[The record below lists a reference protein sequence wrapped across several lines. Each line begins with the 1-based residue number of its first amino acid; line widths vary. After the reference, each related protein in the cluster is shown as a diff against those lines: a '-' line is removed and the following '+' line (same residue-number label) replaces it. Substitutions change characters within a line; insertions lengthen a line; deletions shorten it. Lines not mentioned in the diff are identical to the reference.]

1 MDLER
6 LRIPEKAET
15 PGRARWA
22 LPAVGAACLLV
33 GLVAG
38 RLLAPGGPRE
48 IESGRTAVVT
58 ADTGGS
64 ARSFTAGG
72 WIEVSTPRYPVFV
85 TSRVS
90 ERLDEILVKEGDVV
104 GPGRV
109 VARMYDADLRTR
121 LALAGAKRE
130 LARQTFE
137 KLKAGYRKEDVLAT
151 EAKMAAAA
159 EELRIAKANYE
170 RSRNLA
176 PGAISAQELDEEL
189 SRLNEARAEHER
201 AGAELAKMRAGNR
214 REDVAIAE
222 AKLRQAAAETE
233 LAERS
238 LSYATVRAPEAGKP
252 LRVLEVRRHVGDWVD
267 IGKAAEILSL
277 YDPDEM
283 QVRVD
288 VNQKNI
294 KSVTVGGKVVV
305 TTEADRARRYSG
317 AVLRIEPL
325 AVLAKNTITVRIGID
340 DPDEYLFPEMTA
352 QIMFLAPESPA
363 GGRSQG
369 LLVPRGAVMKD
380 ALGSYVLVEEGGA
393 RERRGIEVLG
403 SRGQVVIVKGDLSSG
418 QRVVVS
424 GAPGAAGGGP
434 TERGK

>member
-6 LRIPEKAET
+6 LRIPETAET
-15 PGRARWA
+15 PRRARWA
-22 LPAVGAACLLV
+22 LPAVGAACLMV
-33 GLVAG
+33 GLLAG

-48 IESGRTAVVT
+48 AGATRTAVVT
-58 ADTGGS
+58 ADTGRS

-72 WIEVSTPRYPVFV
+72 WVEVSTPKYPVFV

-104 GPGRV
+104 GPGQA

-121 LALAGAKRE
+121 VALAEAKRE

-137 KLKAGYRKEDVLAT
+137 KLKAGYRKEDVLAS
-151 EAKMAAAA
+151 EAKMAAAG
-159 EELRIAKANYE
+159 ERVRIAKANYE

-189 SRLNEARAEHER
+189 SRLNEARAAYEQAS
-201 AGAELAKMRAGNR
+201 AGLAKMRAGSR

-222 AKLRQAAAETE
+222 AKLREAAAGAE
-233 LAERS
+233 LAERA
-238 LSYATVRAPEAGKP
+238 LSYATIRAPDTGKP
-252 LRVLEVRRHVGDWVD
+252 LRVLEVRRHIGDWVD
-267 IGKAAEILSL
+267 TSKAPEILSL

-294 KSVTVGGKVVV
+294 KSVTVGGKVAV
-305 TTEADRARRYSG
+305 TTEADRTRSYSG
-317 AVLRIEPL
+317 TVLRIEPL
-325 AVLAKNTITVRIGID
+325 AVLAKNTITVRIRID
-340 DPDEYLFPEMTA
+340 DPDDYLFPEMTA
-352 QIMFLAPESPA
+352 QIAFLAAESPA
-363 GGRSQG
+363 GGKLRG
-369 LLVPRGAVMKD
+369 LRVPRGAVMTD
-380 ALGSYVLVEEGGA
+380 ASGTYVVVEEGGGRA
-393 RERRGIEVLG
+393 RRKVEVLA
-403 SRGQVVIVKGDLSSG
+403 SRGQMMIVRGDLSSG
-418 QRVVVS
+418 QRVVVLETAS
-424 GAPGAAGGGP
+424 AAGGRA